1 MRPSVAALLALGNLC
16 RAIFRFSCPP
26 DPYTPE
32 HDRVAFERQRW
43 SGHKFIAGLPAVEG
57 RHVLVLGCGHGG
69 MMAALEAAGATTEG
83 VDADAS
89 HVAFATAEGFSAVAG
104 DAAALPFDDE
114 SFDMVLSYAVLQRLP
129 NLEAA
134 LREARRVLRPGGS
147 LYGQWGPGWLT
158 YNGPRLIKCLGVPW
172 VQLLFSDGTIT
183 DALKVQRARG
193 TWPAGYVD
201 DKLADFQAMGRVTRR
216 KLRRAATAAGFTVVE
231 ESSRSHHPVKQQVSR
246 VPPFDEL
253 FAGALRLGLRR

>member
-1 MRPSVAALLALGNLC
+1 MRPSVAALLVLGNLC
-16 RAIFRFSCPP
+16 RTIFRFSSPP
-26 DPYTPE
+26 DPYAPE
-32 HDRVAFERQRW
+32 QDLAAFRRQRW
-43 SGHKFIAGLPAVEG
+43 LGMKFVAGLPAVEG
-57 RHVLVLGCGHGG
+57 RRVLVLGCGVGG
-69 MMAALEAAGATTEG
+69 LMGALEEAGATTEG
-83 VDADAS
+83 VDIDAS
-89 HVAFATAEGFSAVAG
+89 HVAFARAQGFNAVEG

-114 SFDMVLSYAVLQRLP
+114 SFDLVVSYAVLQRMP

-147 LYGQWGPGWLT
+147 LYGQWGPAWLT

-172 VQLLFSDGTIT
+172 VQLLFSDVTIT

-193 TWPAGYVD
+193 TWPADYVD
-201 DKLADFQAMGRVTRR
+201 EKLADFQSMGRVTRR
-216 KLRRAATAAGFTVVE
+216 KLRTAAIGAGFTVVE
-231 ESSRSHHPVKQQVSR
+231 ESSRSHHPVKQQLSR